1 MIGRAWTIAF
11 LRGGHDVR
19 LWDGDWQA
27 AVHLRDT
34 LAGTLDELRAHDLL
48 QEDTQS
54 LLSRLTLCETIEQ
67 TVADAHHVQ
76 ENTSEAIDS
85 KREIFARLD
94 VAAGPHTVL
103 ASSTSGL
110 LPSAI
115 FEGLENPAR
124 CLIAHPINPPFL
136 VPAVE
141 IVPGPDTGPAFV
153 QQTADLLSSLG
164 QAPIIMKKE
173 IDGFLMN
180 RLQGAL
186 LDEAFRLVSEG
197 YASAEDVD
205 IGIRD
210 GLALRWALMGPFETI
225 DLNAPA
231 GVRDYVERYG
241 LMYRQIADAMTQEPE
256 WSGTVLDE
264 VESDR
269 RARLAIADLP
279 ARQSWRD
286 RRLMALVQHKAKANK
301 DHGT

>member
-19 LWDGDWQA
+19 LWDGDQQA

-34 LAGTLDELRAHDLL
+34 LAVTLDELRAHDLL

-67 TVADAHHVQ
+67 AVADAHHAQ

-94 VAAGPHTVL
+94 TAASPHTVL

-115 FEGLENPAR
+115 FEGLENSAR

-141 IVPGPDTGPAFV
+141 IVPGPNTGAAFV
-153 QQTADLLSSLG
+153 HQTANLLSSLG
-164 QAPIIMKKE
+164 QAPIVMKKE

-210 GLALRWALMGPFETI
+210 GLALRWAFMGPFETI

-241 LMYRQIADAMTQEPE
+241 QMYRQISNALTQETDWAGP
-256 WSGTVLDE
+256 VLEE
-264 VESDR
+264 VEADR

-279 ARQSWRD
+279 ERQSWRD